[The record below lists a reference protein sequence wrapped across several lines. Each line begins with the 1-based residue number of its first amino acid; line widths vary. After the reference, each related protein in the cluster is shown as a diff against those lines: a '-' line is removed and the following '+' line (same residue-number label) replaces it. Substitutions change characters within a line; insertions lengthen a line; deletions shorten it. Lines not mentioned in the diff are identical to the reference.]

1 MNTPNSTTP
10 QEMTDDSDDYLD
22 IPTLAT
28 PFKGEMPD
36 LTFQN
41 TTNDA
46 IDAAIHQ
53 ELNVKPIEVPRVF
66 ETVSFSPEI
75 TQPTAAAPLSVPSN
89 HAVLEYIQVMMQQ
102 ADAAEKAAKEAL
114 LYDKVV
120 KSLIPSLKKELR
132 LWLNTVLEEESRQL
146 HKAVMQRFE
155 ADSDQLVG
163 SLDNIQDQVK
173 TLLKQEENQRK

>member
-1 MNTPNSTTP
+1 MTPNSISL
-10 QEMTDDSDDYLD
+10 QEMTDDLEDYLD

-28 PFKGEMPD
+28 PLKGAMPD
-36 LTFQN
+36 MAFQN
-41 TTNDA
+41 MQDTPSNSATHD
-46 IDAAIHQ
+46 
-53 ELNVKPIEVPRVF
+53 EMNVSPSTER
-66 ETVSFSPEI
+66 TVS
-75 TQPTAAAPLSVPSN
+75 APLSVPSN

-102 ADAAEKAAKEAL
+102 ADAAEKTAKEAL

-163 SLDNIQDQVK
+163 SLANIQDQVK
-173 TLLKQEENQRK
+173 NLLKQEEEQRE

>member
-1 MNTPNSTTP
+1 MTSNSISL
-10 QEMTDDSDDYLD
+10 QEMTDDLEDYLD

-28 PFKGEMPD
+28 PLKGAMPD
-36 LTFQN
+36 MPFQN
-41 TTNDA
+41 TMGDA
-46 IDAAIHQ
+46 IDSAIHQ
-53 ELNVKPIEVPRVF
+53 ELNVKPIEAPRVF

-120 KSLIPSLKKELR
+120 KSLMPSLKKEMR

-163 SLDNIQDQVK
+163 SLANIQDQVK
-173 TLLKQEENQRK
+173 TLLKQEEEQRK

>member
-1 MNTPNSTTP
+1 
-10 QEMTDDSDDYLD
+10 MTDDSDDYLD

-36 LTFQN
+36 ITFQN

-53 ELNVKPIEVPRVF
+53 EPNVQPIEEPMVF

-120 KSLIPSLKKELR
+120 KSLMPSLKKEMR

-155 ADSDQLVG
+155 SDADQLVG
-163 SLDNIQDQVK
+163 SLANIQAQVK
-173 TLLKQEENQRK
+173 TLLKQEEEQKK

>member
-1 MNTPNSTTP
+1 MTSNSISL
-10 QEMTDDSDDYLD
+10 QEMTDDLEDYLD

-28 PFKGEMPD
+28 PLKGEMPAD
-36 LTFQN
+36 MVFQN
-41 TTNDA
+41 MQDTPSNSATHDEMKVSPSA
-46 IDAAIHQ
+46 
-53 ELNVKPIEVPRVF
+53 EP
-66 ETVSFSPEI
+66 TVS
-75 TQPTAAAPLSVPSN
+75 APLSTPSN

-102 ADAAEKAAKEAL
+102 ADAAEKTAKEVL

-120 KSLIPSLKKELR
+120 KSLMPSLKKELR

-163 SLDNIQDQVK
+163 SLANIQDQVK
-173 TLLKQEENQRK
+173 TLLKQEEEQRK